1 MKYFREF
8 VPTEQKPL
16 SLSEIKPML
25 KYQLTILKDHPE
37 YFQTLIDKLKVF
49 YLDLIYLRLVN
60 F

>member
-1 MKYFREF
+1 MKFFREF

-49 YLDLIYLRLVN
+49 NLILINLMLIN
-60 F
+60 I